1 MQCPYCMEVVNDGA
15 IKCKHCGSTLPGP
28 PLVLPP
34 QAADFAAIFTSTL
47 NLWKNNLTDLIVLTL
62 VFLLVCWI
70 PVANIGFI
78 AGYVRSLTKV
88 SRGEGRAQVGDLFG
102 AWDCFGSLFAYL
114 LLYLVAAVILHF
126 VPVIGTLAS
135 LILGFL
141 VAPGFFAII
150 DRKFATISAFTWC
163 IETIQADLA
172 NWLLAY
178 LVGNVIFFSGIVVL
192 FIGIILT
199 APLGQLIFIQQYERM
214 KPDGKPGF

>member
-1 MQCPYCMEVVNDGA
+1 MQCPYCKEEVMEGA
-15 IKCKHCGSTLPGP
+15 IKCKHCGSTLSGS

-34 QAADFAAIFTSTL
+34 QAADFAAIFISTL

-150 DRKFATISAFTWC
+150 DRKCATISAFTWC
-163 IETIQADLA
+163 IETIQADLV

-178 LVGNVIFFSGIVVL
+178 IIGSAIVCAGFMVILVGA
-192 FIGIILT
+192 ILSI
-199 APLGQLIFIQQYERM
+199 PLGQLLIIQQYERV
-214 KPDGKPGF
+214 KPA